1 MTARISFEDLGS
13 MDYKEAWDYQVSRF
27 DERVA
32 QKLIN
37 RECPPE
43 ERVYP
48 DNRLLFVE
56 HPHVYTL
63 GKSGNQNNL
72 LIDSN
77 FLSKIQA
84 TYYHIDRGGD
94 ITYHGPGQ
102 IVGYPIFDL
111 EQFGMH
117 IKQYVFALEQ
127 SIINTLAEFGI
138 AGSRLPGATGVWLEP
153 ETPRARKISA
163 IGVKASRHITMH
175 GFAFNVNTDLSYFN
189 YINPCGFQD
198 KGVTSLSKELHAEQ
212 DMGAV
217 KVLLKQN
224 ITSLFLNST
233 AKMYF

>member
-1 MTARISFEDLGS
+1 MYMNGTIVYEDLGL
-13 MDYKEAWDYQVSRF
+13 MDYKEAWDYQVRIF
-27 DERVA
+27 DERVER
-32 QKLIN
+32 KLVN
-37 RECPPE
+37 RSLPE
-43 ERVYP
+43 TDRQYP

-72 LIDSN
+72 LINDA
-77 FLSKIQA
+77 FLSSIGA

-117 IKQYVFALEQ
+117 IKQYV
-127 SIINTLAEFGI
+127 NTLEESVIQTLASYGI
-138 AGSRLPGATGVWLEP
+138 EAGRLAGATGVWLDG
-153 ETPRARKISA
+153 ETPKARKICA

-175 GFAFNVNTDLSYFN
+175 GFAFNVNTDLNYFS

-198 KGVTSLSKELHAEQ
+198 KGVTSLSKELGHEM
-212 DMGAV
+212 DISEV
-217 KVLLKQN
+217 KMRLRDTLVR
-224 ITSLFLNST
+224 LFT
-233 AKMYF
+233 T

>member
-1 MTARISFEDLGS
+1 MIPKIIYEDLGLL
-13 MDYKEAWDYQVSRF
+13 DYKKVWDYQVTLF
-27 DERVA
+27 NERVN

-37 RECPPE
+37 RNLPPDQQII
-43 ERVYP
+43 P

-72 LIDSN
+72 LIDSS
-77 FLSKIQA
+77 FLNKIQA

-111 EQFGMH
+111 GQFGMH
-117 IKQYVFALEQ
+117 IKQYVFSLEQ

-138 AGSRLPGATGVWLEP
+138 TGSRLAGATGVWLDP
-153 ETPRARKISA
+153 ETPKARKISA
-163 IGVKASRHITMH
+163 IGVKASRQVTMH
-175 GFAFNVNTDLSYFN
+175 GFAFNVNTDLTYFN

-198 KGVTSLSKELHAEQ
+198 KGVTSLSKELNAKQ
-212 DMGAV
+212 DMTKV
-217 KVLLKQN
+217 KMILTQN
-224 ITSLFLNST
+224 IISLFSNST